1 MSQIIHAFSFKRICS
16 GCLLIATGKKLQQLS
31 TKSGG
36 PEFAEAEEGEAN
48 QPTIQSQRS
57 GKIWSP
63 GTGKKVN
70 TECCVLNLKGPPQ
83 ALF

>member
-1 MSQIIHAFSFKRICS
+1 MKPISFCPR
-16 GCLLIATGKKLQQLS
+16 LLLVITFAIATGKKLQQP
-31 TKSGG
+31 TKSGV
-36 PEFAEAEEGEAN
+36 PEFAEAEEGEAS

-83 ALF
+83 VLF

>member
-1 MSQIIHAFSFKRICS
+1 MKPILFCPR
-16 GCLLIATGKKLQQLS
+16 LLLVITFAIATGKKLQQLS

-36 PEFAEAEEGEAN
+36 PEFAEAEEGEAS